1 MPQIKIDRVLSFTSE
16 DANHVASNIISK
28 DTTKKWKCKTAGE
41 QSASVVLQLDQ
52 PYIINGIDIGNE
64 NSGYVE
70 VLVSRASTPEDFK
83 VLLVMSSFM
92 SPLDARQ
99 TQNVNKVRMF
109 KNQDLCEPERSEK
122 WDRVKIVCTQ
132 PFNRHVQYGLS
143 FINLYS
149 PDGKAD
155 NKPELLT
162 IGKFVIR
169 PQSPDDFTAGTIFA
183 RRKQPTETLAEVLKG
198 AAAIREATSLA
209 QNGSPV
215 PKEKLSHKLQ
225 ITPNPQ
231 SNKARHLT
239 DDAGEETGT
248 PKKGKERNRNELLY
262 SKDEEDKHEKIDKLI
277 EKRDKER
284 AESKK
289 REKEMAEKTKNTP
302 AKPKETKN
310 NDKKKPHTPRKD
322 VSTEKQA
329 KVNEKRPESEK
340 RDSLKRKHDSPP
352 AHKLKKLKQQPV
364 GKPFEKLLK
373 DVILVIS
380 GIQNP
385 ERASLRSMA
394 LSMGAK
400 YKADWDNSCTHLMYL
415 FFTYMALILRES
427 FGFSCAF
434 ANTPKFNQ
442 VRGIGKIVKKKWL
455 DDCYNERKKLPWRR
469 YALDKADK
477 GPESEEEI
485 CEKQDTSSSEAE
497 QPDAIHVDSD
507 DDVMERGSD
516 TDERI
521 AEIQR
526 KQADSKATDI
536 FSLDTDSDSPD
547 ETPKGDLEIKH
558 KLKDFFE
565 DKLFYVD
572 EALED
577 SLAKKIKQ
585 HVAAYNGI
593 LIEDLV
599 SSIDIIVTNK
609 ENCKVLKDIL
619 PSATCVA
626 PDWIWECHNRQMLV
640 PMKDFIFQ

>member
-1 MPQIKIDRVLSFTSE
+1 MKLISIMDLLKIFRRQEPVAKDLLAKKTEVSQYREVVQEKDVLLRNSKARILELEEQVADLDTKYRKLQEIQTYPQCEKKIIEQYETFYSKIMCESQQI
-16 DANHVASNIISK
+16 NHVASNIISK

-109 KNQDLCEPERSEK
+109 KNQDLS
-122 WDRVKIVCTQ
+122 
-132 PFNRHVQYGLS
+132 
-143 FINLYS
+143 
-149 PDGKAD
+149 
-155 NKPELLT
+155 
-162 IGKFVIR
+162 
-169 PQSPDDFTAGTIFA
+169 
-183 RRKQPTETLAEVLKG
+183 
-198 AAAIREATSLA
+198 IREATSLA

-364 GKPFEKLLK
+364 GKP
-373 DVILVIS
+373 
-380 GIQNP
+380 
-385 ERASLRSMA
+385 
-394 LSMGAK
+394 
-400 YKADWDNSCTHLMYL
+400 
-415 FFTYMALILRES
+415 
-427 FGFSCAF
+427 CAF

-485 CEKQDTSSSEAE
+485 CEKQDTSN
-497 QPDAIHVDSD
+497 
-507 DDVMERGSD
+507 
-516 TDERI
+516 
-521 AEIQR
+521 
-526 KQADSKATDI
+526 
-536 FSLDTDSDSPD
+536 
-547 ETPKGDLEIKH
+547 
-558 KLKDFFE
+558 
-565 DKLFYVD
+565 